1 MEGYLP
7 HWIIKSLVFWVMTAC
22 LVATSAAG
30 ILLAWEGIAQDLANR
45 LFWTAFIL
53 ASGNGV
59 FMIMNLVFGDL
70 GRDVF
75 GTQRHSP
82 PIDPAFADRLKKAKE
97 YREGESQ
104 TKAG

>member
-1 MEGYLP
+1 
-7 HWIIKSLVFWVMTAC
+7 
-22 LVATSAAG
+22 
-30 ILLAWEGIAQDLANR
+30 
-45 LFWTAFIL
+45 
-53 ASGNGV
+53 
-59 FMIMNLVFGDL
+59 MIMNLVFGDL

-75 GTQRHSP
+75 GTQRYSP